1 MGKRLEKIKD
11 KRGSGR
17 PKTANPKRHLPKVT
31 VYSSTIEE
39 MAQIAEK
46 KGRSQS
52 DIYQEALDFYI
63 RMEKNKNIIVT
74 L

>member
-1 MGKRLEKIKD
+1 LEKIKN

-17 PKTANPKRHLPKVT
+17 PKTANPKEHLPRVRI
-31 VYSSTIEE
+31 YSTTIEE

-46 KGRSQS
+46 KGRTKSE
-52 DIYQEALDFYI
+52 IYQEALDLYI
-63 RMEKNKNIIVT
+63 RMEKNKNIIVH